1 MNVDAIELCSLRGI
15 LPRAAQKID
24 AVSPRDDATED
35 LPEVKLGA
43 ARLRIFM
50 ILPVEDE
57 YPH

>member
-1 MNVDAIELCSLRGI
+1 
-15 LPRAAQKID
+15 
-24 AVSPRDDATED
+24 VSPRDDATED